1 MLTDD
6 DINAHLHVCS
16 TSHPF
21 LHAQMNYLK
30 THFPEGSAFLMGPLT
45 GDHWF
50 VFVADY
56 VDRPTE
62 QCVDRTLDIM
72 MFGLDEEVAKLFF
85 KDANRFPKHSD
96 VTKASGIDTLLPG
109 SQIQEFCFDPC
120 GYSMNGL
127 LYDAYWTIHITP
139 ESHCSYASF
148 ETNVRMSNYS
158 SLIKAVLAIFR
169 PKKWTMTLFAD
180 EHGIKQL
187 KESPFAKV
195 LTIPIVQAATGAI
208 MGPCVLLED
217 GNVSTALA
225 GDLAKADAQVAAVEG
240 SSAEEGS
247 STPKPVG
254 SSSGTSSVPQKKG
267 WLSYVSAHKTSSEF
281 MGYSCFLTNY
291 RQVNTVNNSVNAS
304 KLVHLAEHVP
314 QAATEALSMP
324 RAKYIVSKELEAVK
338 RKQRTE
344 SM

>member
-1 MLTDD
+1 
-6 DINAHLHVCS
+6 
-16 TSHPF
+16 
-21 LHAQMNYLK
+21 MNYLK

-72 MFGLDEEVAKLFF
+72 MFGLDEDVAKLFF
-85 KDANRFPKHSD
+85 KDAARFPSHKD

-158 SLIKAVLAIFR
+158 SLVKAVLAIFR

-180 EHGIKQL
+180 EHGIKQV
-187 KESPFAKV
+187 KETPFAK
-195 LTIPIVQAATGAI
+195 LIAIPVVHAITGAI
-208 MGPCVLLED
+208 MGPCVLLDD
-217 GNVSTALA
+217 GNVATSLA
-225 GDLAKADAQVAAVEG
+225 GDLAAAD
-240 SSAEEGS
+240 S
-247 STPKPVG
+247 VG
-254 SSSGTSSVPQKKG
+254 SPTALSGPSEPQQQALKAAPPQKKG
-267 WLSYVSAHKTSSEF
+267 WLSYVSAHKSSSEF

-291 RQVNTVNNSVNAS
+291 RQVPTVSSSADS
-304 KLVHLAEHVP
+304 SGLAEVP
-314 QAATEALSMP
+314 NAAIAALSMP
-324 RAKYIVSKELEAVK
+324 RAKYIVSKELDAIK